1 VKSRGLSVCV
11 CVWVVN
17 MRSKKFD
24 KLVLCDLDILSFSC
38 YGVFYRRTS
47 SYIPCTL
54 ENSEHGNDTLCT
66 L

>member
-1 VKSRGLSVCV
+1 MKYRGLSVGVCCV

-38 YGVFYRRTS
+38 CGVFLSPHVIVYTVHTRE
-47 SYIPCTL
+47 L
-54 ENSEHGNDTLCT
+54 
-66 L
+66 